1 MKRPISW
8 RRITLALV
16 VVFVG
21 LVGWITYTSLSLN
34 HQAGMMASWRMK
46 TQQRLEPRF
55 NACLDLPST
64 PPSHGAL
71 ACVEALA
78 AEPLVDYEGD
88 PAKVVAFSE
97 GKRVVLRV
105 IRPEVGGIFQLS
117 GVLKAP

>member
-1 MKRPISW
+1 MRRPISW
-8 RRITLALV
+8 KRITNALV

-21 LVGWITYTSLSLN
+21 LLGWVVYVAVSSN
-34 HQAGMMASWRMK
+34 YDAGMMASWRMK

-55 NACLDLPST
+55 NACLERPSA

-78 AEPLVDYEGD
+78 AEPLVDYEGE
-88 PAKVVAFSE
+88 PAKVVAFLE